1 MPYPKFTKV
10 IIHHFISQHK
20 SISKRQGSRY
30 NTVDNDGVLDRLKFI
45 GKGEEHQKGRG
56 KGAQGT
62 KATVIPKKATV
73 AFKKNQRKK
82 ESNDDKYDEQEG
94 RLIKRKPKGVVIQ
107 DTPRKAIKA
116 SKRESRFQHQSGGSS
131 KRAGITPD
139 FPDEPTGKST
149 VSDEGADEK
158 AKDISW
164 VSTDEDEYDD
174 NDEADD
180 ESIDIEKIVDD
191 KTDTD
196 QAPFHDVKVSIIPK
210 PTQIPPSTP
219 PTPPLPATVIPSS
232 LAPNSEAFNDVVQ
245 RVFELEK
252 DIKEL
257 KQVDHSTALFE
268 SIKFETHTKELHQQV
283 PQDDVSKFIKV
294 KQELVV
300 KEKMPKYSTTP
311 YDQAADDEH
320 KQKDILFRMMMASKS
335 HEKHL
340 AHKVLYD
347 ALIQSLLMDENDM
360 DRLSMDPA
368 S

>member
-149 VSDEGADEK
+149 VSDEGAGTSPE
-158 AKDISW
+158 
-164 VSTDEDEYDD
+164 
-174 NDEADD
+174 
-180 ESIDIEKIVDD
+180 
-191 KTDTD
+191 

-340 AHKVLYD
+340 AHKRKENMTK
-347 ALIQSLLMDENDM
+347 INTLLLDQTKEEIEKN
-360 DRLSMDPA
+360 
-368 S
+368 